1 MSMRRFTHASY
12 STTVNWSFLL
22 KSGAIGS
29 DDDMRRKLISATL
42 ILMDAAIVMVVS
54 YLSFFIRF
62 EGKID
67 AAYIQMMFKFLPLL
81 VLIRISVFY
90 LFGLYNRIWRYASI
104 SELLAIMASVTVG
117 SVVVL
122 IAMIMLGQTFP
133 RSIYIIS
140 WFLNILLIGASR
152 MCIRVIT
159 YLRSNEGQG
168 QPQRVLI
175 VGAGDTGYL
184 VARDLILHGNGKRL
198 VGFIDDDRSKQDQR
212 IMGVKVLGGR
222 DVLKKTV
229 EKMHVDEII
238 VATPSLSGERL
249 RMLIHDC
256 RQTGCRVKMVPTL
269 HELIDDKPTMEQLR
283 EVNLEDLLRREPLK
297 LDLEKAAGYLRGK
310 RVLITGAGGSIG
322 SELCRQVARL
332 QPESLFLLGKGENSI
347 YEIHQELLE
356 KYPDLHIQ
364 PIIADVRD
372 RRRIRNI
379 FYRTLPEVVFHAAAH
394 KHVPLM
400 ELQPE
405 EAVYNNI
412 FGTKVVAEAALTV
425 KTEIFI
431 MISTDKAIN
440 PTSVMGATKRVA
452 EQVIQSLNGLG
463 RTKFAAVRFG
473 NVLGSRGSVVPLF
486 QKQIAAGGPVTV
498 THPEMRRYFMTI
510 PEAVQL
516 VLQAGSMA
524 NGGEVF
530 VLDMGEP
537 VKIYDMAC
545 ALIELSGLRPHKDIE
560 IRFTGL
566 RPGEKLFEEL
576 LTAEEGT
583 TATTHHKIFIAN
595 LQAVDARK
603 LEDGLNRLLKARD
616 SFEIRKILGELVPTY
631 TGVPGSEDYFPEEDS
646 MALTAA
652 SGEKMMT
659 H

>member
-1 MSMRRFTHASY
+1 
-12 STTVNWSFLL
+12 
-22 KSGAIGS
+22 
-29 DDDMRRKLISATL
+29 MRRKLISAAL
-42 ILMDAAIVMVVS
+42 ILMDALIVTIVS
-54 YLSFFIRF
+54 YLAFFIRF

-67 AAYIQMMFKFLPLL
+67 ITHNQLMLSSLPLL
-81 VLIRISVFY
+81 VLIRIAIFY
-90 LFGLYNRIWRYASI
+90 IFGLYHRLWRYASI
-104 SELLAIMASVTVG
+104 SELLAITAAVTV
-117 SVVVL
+117 SSVL
-122 IAMIMLGQTFP
+122 ILIVSMMTGRTFP

-140 WFLNILLIGASR
+140 WFLNILFIGASR

-159 YLRSNEGQG
+159 YLRCTEGQV
-168 QPQRVLI
+168 QQRVLI

-184 VARDLILHGNGKRL
+184 TARELLLHGNCGKKL
-198 VGFIDDDRSKQDQR
+198 VGFIDDDRLKQDQR
-212 IMGVKVLGGR
+212 LLGVKVLGGR
-222 DVLKKTV
+222 KDLKKIV
-229 EKMHVDEII
+229 EKMQVDEII
-238 VATPSLSGERL
+238 VATPSLTGERL
-249 RMLIHDC
+249 RALIHDC
-256 RQTGCRVKMVPTL
+256 RQTGCRVKMVPAL
-269 HELIDDKPTMEQLR
+269 HELINGKPTMEQLR
-283 EVNLEDLLRREPLK
+283 EVNLEDLLRREPVK
-297 LDLEKAAGYLRGK
+297 LDLDKVAGYLRGK

-347 YEIHQELLE
+347 YEIDQELRE

-372 RRRIRNI
+372 RRRIRDI
-379 FYRTLPEVVFHAAAH
+379 FWRTRPEVVFHAAAH

-412 FGTKVVAEAALTV
+412 FGTKVVAEAALMV

-452 EQVIQSLNGLG
+452 EQVIQSLNGMG

-498 THPEMRRYFMTI
+498 THPEMKRYFMTI

-524 NGGEVF
+524 TGGEVF

-545 ALIELSGLRPHKDIE
+545 ALIELSGLRPHTDVE

-583 TATTHHKIFIAN
+583 TATTHQKIFIAN
-595 LQAVDARK
+595 LQAVDASK
-603 LEDGLNRLLKARD
+603 LEDRLNRLVQARS

-631 TGVPGSEDYFPEEDS
+631 TGVPESEEFLHEEHGA
-646 MALTAA
+646 ALSAA
-652 SGEKMMT
+652 AGEKMMT
-659 H
+659 S

>member
-1 MSMRRFTHASY
+1 
-12 STTVNWSFLL
+12 
-22 KSGAIGS
+22 
-29 DDDMRRKLISATL
+29 MRRKLISAAL
-42 ILMDAAIVMVVS
+42 ILMDALIVTIVS
-54 YLSFFIRF
+54 YLAFFIRF

-67 AAYIQMMFKFLPLL
+67 ITHNQLMLSSLPLL
-81 VLIRISVFY
+81 VLIRIAIFY
-90 LFGLYNRIWRYASI
+90 IFGLYHRLWRYASI
-104 SELLAIMASVTVG
+104 SELLAITAAVTVS
-117 SVVVL
+117 SVVIL
-122 IAMIMLGQTFP
+122 IVSMMTGRTFP

-140 WFLNILLIGASR
+140 WFLNILFIGASR

-159 YLRSNEGQG
+159 YLRCTEGQV
-168 QPQRVLI
+168 QQRVLI

-184 VARDLILHGNGKRL
+184 TARELLLHGNCGKKL
-198 VGFIDDDRSKQDQR
+198 VGFIDDDRLKQDQR
-212 IMGVKVLGGR
+212 LLGVKVLGGR
-222 DVLKKTV
+222 KDLKKIV
-229 EKMHVDEII
+229 EKMQVDEII
-238 VATPSLSGERL
+238 VATPSLTGERL
-249 RMLIHDC
+249 RALIHDC
-256 RQTGCRVKMVPTL
+256 RQTGCRVKMVPAL
-269 HELIDDKPTMEQLR
+269 HELINGKPTMEQLR
-283 EVNLEDLLRREPLK
+283 EVNLEDLLRREPVK
-297 LDLEKAAGYLRGK
+297 LDLDKVAGYLRGK

-332 QPESLFLLGKGENSI
+332 GPESLFLLGKGENSI
-347 YEIHQELLE
+347 YEIDQELRE

-372 RRRIRNI
+372 RRRIRDI
-379 FYRTLPEVVFHAAAH
+379 FWRTRPEVVFHAAAH

-412 FGTKVVAEAALTV
+412 FGTKVVAEAALMV

-452 EQVIQSLNGLG
+452 EQVIQSLNGMG

-486 QKQIAAGGPVTV
+486 KKQIAAGGPVTV
-498 THPEMRRYFMTI
+498 THPEMKRYFMTI

-524 NGGEVF
+524 TGGEVF

-545 ALIELSGLRPHKDIE
+545 ALIELSGLRPHTDVE

-583 TATTHHKIFIAN
+583 TATTHQKIFIAN

-631 TGVPGSEDYFPEEDS
+631 TGVPGSEDYFSEEDS

>member
-1 MSMRRFTHASY
+1 
-12 STTVNWSFLL
+12 
-22 KSGAIGS
+22 
-29 DDDMRRKLISATL
+29 MRRKLISATL
-42 ILMDAAIVMVVS
+42 ILMDALIVTIVS
-54 YLSFFIRF
+54 YLAFFIRF

-67 AAYIQMMFKFLPLL
+67 ITYNQLMLSSLPLL
-81 VLIRISVFY
+81 VLIRIAIFY
-90 LFGLYNRIWRYASI
+90 MFGLYHRLWRYASI
-104 SELLAIMASVTVG
+104 SELLAITAAVTVS
-117 SVVVL
+117 SVVIL
-122 IAMIMLGQTFP
+122 IVSMMTGRTFP

-140 WFLNILLIGASR
+140 WFLNILFIGASR

-159 YLRSNEGQG
+159 YLRYTDGQAH
-168 QPQRVLI
+168 QRVLI

-184 VARDLILHGNGKRL
+184 TARELLLHGNCGKKL
-198 VGFIDDDRSKQDQR
+198 VGFIDDDRLKQDQR
-212 IMGVKVLGGR
+212 LLGVKVLGGR
-222 DVLKKTV
+222 KDLKKIV
-229 EKMHVDEII
+229 EKMQVDEII
-238 VATPSLSGERL
+238 VATPSLTGERL
-249 RMLIHDC
+249 RALILDC
-256 RQTGCRVKMVPTL
+256 RQTGCRVKMVPAL
-269 HELIDDKPTMEQLR
+269 HELINGKPTMEQLR
-283 EVNLEDLLRREPLK
+283 EVNLEDLLRREPVK
-297 LDLEKAAGYLRGK
+297 LDLDKVAGYLRGK

-332 QPESLFLLGKGENSI
+332 GPESLFLLGKGENSI
-347 YEIHQELLE
+347 YEIDQELRE

-372 RRRIRNI
+372 RRRIRDI
-379 FYRTLPEVVFHAAAH
+379 FWRTRPEVVFHAAAH

-400 ELQPE
+400 EFQPE

-412 FGTKVVAEAALTV
+412 FGTKVVAEAALMV

-452 EQVIQSLNGLG
+452 EQVIQSLNGMG

-498 THPEMRRYFMTI
+498 THPEMKRYFMTI

-524 NGGEVF
+524 TGGEVF

-545 ALIELSGLRPHKDIE
+545 ALIELSGLRPHTDVE

-583 TATTHHKIFIAN
+583 TATTHQKIFIAN
-595 LQAVDARK
+595 LQAVNASK
-603 LEDGLNRLLKARD
+603 LEDRLTVWCKPVARLRFGRFLVNWCRHIPVSRNRRSFCLMNTVLPCLLLLG
-616 SFEIRKILGELVPTY
+616 RK
-631 TGVPGSEDYFPEEDS
+631 
-646 MALTAA
+646 
-652 SGEKMMT
+652 
-659 H
+659 

>member
-1 MSMRRFTHASY
+1 
-12 STTVNWSFLL
+12 
-22 KSGAIGS
+22 
-29 DDDMRRKLISATL
+29 MRRKLISAAL
-42 ILMDAAIVMVVS
+42 ILMDALIVTIVS
-54 YLSFFIRF
+54 YLAFFIRF

-67 AAYIQMMFKFLPLL
+67 ITHNQLMLSSLPLL
-81 VLIRISVFY
+81 VLIRIAIFY
-90 LFGLYNRIWRYASI
+90 IFGLYHRLWRYASI
-104 SELLAIMASVTVG
+104 SELLAITAAVTVS
-117 SVVVL
+117 SVVIL
-122 IAMIMLGQTFP
+122 IVSMMTGRTFP

-140 WFLNILLIGASR
+140 WFLNILFIGASR

-159 YLRSNEGQG
+159 YLRCTEGQV
-168 QPQRVLI
+168 QQRVLI

-184 VARDLILHGNGKRL
+184 TARELLLHGNCGKKL
-198 VGFIDDDRSKQDQR
+198 VGFIDDDRLKQDQR
-212 IMGVKVLGGR
+212 LLGVKVLGGR
-222 DVLKKTV
+222 KDLKKIV
-229 EKMHVDEII
+229 EKMQVDEII
-238 VATPSLSGERL
+238 VATPSLTGERL
-249 RMLIHDC
+249 RALIHDC
-256 RQTGCRVKMVPTL
+256 RQTGCRVKMVPAL
-269 HELIDDKPTMEQLR
+269 HELINGKPTMEQLR
-283 EVNLEDLLRREPLK
+283 EVNLEDLLRREPVK
-297 LDLEKAAGYLRGK
+297 LDLDKVAGYLRGK

-332 QPESLFLLGKGENSI
+332 GPESLFLLGKGENSI
-347 YEIHQELLE
+347 YEIDQELRE

-372 RRRIRNI
+372 RRRIRDI
-379 FYRTLPEVVFHAAAH
+379 FWRTRPEVVFHAAAH

-412 FGTKVVAEAALTV
+412 FGTKVVAEAALMV

-452 EQVIQSLNGLG
+452 EQVIQSLNGMG

-498 THPEMRRYFMTI
+498 THPEMKRYFMTI

-524 NGGEVF
+524 TGGEVF

-545 ALIELSGLRPHKDIE
+545 ALIELSGLRPHTDVE

-583 TATTHHKIFIAN
+583 TATTHQKIFIAN
-595 LQAVDARK
+595 LQAVDASK
-603 LEDGLNRLLKARD
+603 LEDRLNRLVQARS

-631 TGVPGSEDYFPEEDS
+631 TGVPESEEFLPEEHGA
-646 MALTAA
+646 ALSAA
-652 SGEKMMT
+652 AGEKMMT
-659 H
+659 S

>member
-1 MSMRRFTHASY
+1 
-12 STTVNWSFLL
+12 
-22 KSGAIGS
+22 
-29 DDDMRRKLISATL
+29 MRRKLISAAL
-42 ILMDAAIVMVVS
+42 ILMDALIVTIVS
-54 YLSFFIRF
+54 YLAFFIRF

-67 AAYIQMMFKFLPLL
+67 ITHNQLMLSSLPLL
-81 VLIRISVFY
+81 VLIRIAIFY
-90 LFGLYNRIWRYASI
+90 IFGLYHRLWRYASI
-104 SELLAIMASVTVG
+104 SELLAITAAVTV
-117 SVVVL
+117 SSVL
-122 IAMIMLGQTFP
+122 ILIVSMMTGRTFP

-140 WFLNILLIGASR
+140 WFLNILFIGASR

-159 YLRSNEGQG
+159 YLRCTEGQV
-168 QPQRVLI
+168 QQRVLI

-184 VARDLILHGNGKRL
+184 TARELLLHGNCGKKL
-198 VGFIDDDRSKQDQR
+198 VGFIDDDRLKQDQR
-212 IMGVKVLGGR
+212 LLGVKVLGGR
-222 DVLKKTV
+222 KDLKKIV
-229 EKMHVDEII
+229 EKMQVDEII
-238 VATPSLSGERL
+238 VATPSLTGERL
-249 RMLIHDC
+249 RALIHDC
-256 RQTGCRVKMVPTL
+256 RQTGCRVKMVPAL
-269 HELIDDKPTMEQLR
+269 HELINGKPTMEQLR
-283 EVNLEDLLRREPLK
+283 EVNLEDLLRREPVK
-297 LDLEKAAGYLRGK
+297 LDLDKVAGYLRGK

-347 YEIHQELLE
+347 YEIDQELRE

-372 RRRIRNI
+372 RRRIRDI
-379 FYRTLPEVVFHAAAH
+379 FWRTRPEVVFHAAAH

-412 FGTKVVAEAALTV
+412 FGTKVVAEAALMV

-452 EQVIQSLNGLG
+452 EQVIQSLNGMG

-498 THPEMRRYFMTI
+498 THPEMKRYFMTI

-524 NGGEVF
+524 TGGEVF

-545 ALIELSGLRPHKDIE
+545 ALIELSGLRPHTDVE

-583 TATTHHKIFIAN
+583 TATTHQKIFIAN
-595 LQAVDARK
+595 LQAVDASK
-603 LEDGLNRLLKARD
+603 LEDRLNRLVQARS

-631 TGVPGSEDYFPEEDS
+631 TGVPESEEF
-646 MALTAA
+646 L
-652 SGEKMMT
+652 
-659 H
+659 